1 MLILGGALA
10 FGACSDLE
18 PIDYSDINPNIFPKN
33 EEDVLSLVNG
43 AYYTFRSDWFDGM
56 FANDDRGIMFI
67 NDLTTEI
74 LTSTG
79 NWMYN
84 VSTFNYFPT
93 TGDVTRIYYSNTDY
107 THTNGKKA
115 DGYANDVS
123 NCTYLIDQIQ
133 NIGFLS
139 NEKKAK
145 YIAEV
150 RCARA
155 LTSYML
161 YDMFGPIVIA
171 PLDMLKNPT
180 TSKPVARATTEE
192 MVQFIE
198 DDLEYAAEN
207 LPSPS
212 QAEYGRFSSGLARML
227 LIRLYLHESKND
239 KSYYDKVEAQAK
251 ELMEGGYGYNLVASY
266 PGIFEV
272 GGQGKANKEL
282 IWAVPVNNET
292 LHSWNDWP
300 GTVLPSDFG

>member
-10 FGACSDLE
+10 FGACSGLE

-74 LTSTG
+74 LTATG

-123 NCTYLIDQIQ
+123 KLFHPQSFICNFLLLNL
-133 NIGFLS
+133 NIV
-139 NEKKAK
+139 KKL
-145 YIAEV
+145 V
-150 RCARA
+150 
-155 LTSYML
+155 T
-161 YDMFGPIVIA
+161 
-171 PLDMLKNPT
+171 
-180 TSKPVARATTEE
+180 VARSN
-192 MVQFIE
+192 MQKR
-198 DDLEYAAEN
+198 
-207 LPSPS
+207 
-212 QAEYGRFSSGLARML
+212 G
-227 LIRLYLHESKND
+227 H
-239 KSYYDKVEAQAK
+239 
-251 ELMEGGYGYNLVASY
+251 
-266 PGIFEV
+266 
-272 GGQGKANKEL
+272 
-282 IWAVPVNNET
+282 
-292 LHSWNDWP
+292 
-300 GTVLPSDFG
+300 TV